1 MILIVD
7 DHAETRQLLLYLLRT
22 IGRRGVA
29 VASGYLAM
37 EYLGANDHVTCVI
50 LDFRMPGMSGL
61 EVVRAIREDPRLRHL
76 YVLMYSADDG
86 ETERLCLEAGAN
98 AFVQKMT
105 CDWVALGRTLEA
117 HCGES
122 DVDPPDPE
130 SEIERA
136 KGRSAG

>member
-1 MILIVD
+1 VILIVD
-7 DHAETRQLLLYLLRT
+7 DHGETRRLLLYLLKT

-29 VASGYLAM
+29 VESGYAAM
-37 EYLGANDHVTCVI
+37 AYLGANDHVSCVI

-76 YVLMYSADDG
+76 FVLMYSADDG
-86 ETERLCLEAGAN
+86 ETEQLCLAAGAN

-105 CDWVALGRTLEA
+105 CDWVELGRTIEA
-117 HCGES
+117 HCGEP
-122 DVDPPDPE
+122 DVEPPGPE
-130 SEIERA
+130 SEVEGA